1 MDGTDK
7 ASSMTR
13 GILIITEH
21 EDGVFRKVTLEAM
34 GEGRRLADQGMG
46 PVTALVLGHGMDELP
61 AKLQGRGADR
71 ILVGDHPALCP
82 YLADIHADLLARV
95 VETENPA
102 LILTGATS
110 QGRDLCPRL
119 AARLGAPLAMDALA
133 LRPETSSLVVTRALY
148 GGKVLADVAL
158 AGTVN
163 LVAMRPG
170 AVALNPTSAT
180 ATIDTLSLLPGP
192 TRLRFVEKRADA
204 ARVELT
210 EADVIVSGGNG
221 MGGDD
226 FSLLEELATLL
237 GGAVGAS
244 RSAVDQGWRPV
255 ADQVGQTGKVVTP
268 DLYIACGISGAVQ
281 HLAGM
286 LSSRVIVAVNRDPH
300 APIFARADYGI
311 VGDLNEVVPAI
322 IQEIRAL
329 KAANA

>member
-1 MDGTDK
+1 
-7 ASSMTR
+7 MTH

-21 EDGVFRKVTLEAM
+21 EDGVFRKVSLEAL

-46 PVTALVLGHGMDELP
+46 PVTAVVLGHGMDDLP
-61 AKLQGRGADR
+61 VKLQGHGADR
-71 ILVGDHPALCP
+71 ILVGDHPALFP
-82 YLADIHADLLARV
+82 YLGDIHTDLLARV

-119 AARLGAPLAMDALA
+119 AARLRAPLAMDVLA
-133 LRPETSSLVVTRALY
+133 LRPEMSSLVVTRALY

-158 AGTVN
+158 TGAVN
-163 LVAMRPG
+163 LAALRPG
-170 AVALNPTSAT
+170 AVALNPISEIA
-180 ATIDTLSLLPGP
+180 AVDTIGIEPGP
-192 TRLRFVEKRADA
+192 TRLRFVEKHADV
-204 ARVELT
+204 ARIDLT

-226 FSLLEELATLL
+226 FTLLEELAGLL

-268 DLYIACGISGAVQ
+268 GLYIACGISGAVQ

-286 LSSRVIVAVNRDPH
+286 RSSKVIAAVNRDPN
-300 APIFARADYGI
+300 APIFALADYGI
-311 VGDLNEVVPAI
+311 VGDLNEVIPAI
-322 IQEIRAL
+322 IEEIKAL
-329 KAANA
+329 RHQTPGA